1 MTRDDM
7 IKEVTRLNLELCSQ
21 ETGASF
27 NDEFIYDLLVYGC
40 KGFNNMTD
48 DELAIELEQ
57 LK

>member
-1 MTRDDM
+1 MTRDDI
-7 IKEVTRLNLELCSQ
+7 IKEVARLNIELCRQ
-21 ETGASF
+21 CAGF

-40 KGFNNMTD
+40 KGLNNMTD